1 VWQIR
6 ESAAKSILTP
16 VTGFLK
22 EAGFTHSLSPA
33 HNCTYGCTYCYVPSL
48 GVFGGLKRE
57 DWTHWGQFTTLKMNA
72 AELAEKQAR
81 RDQVIYCSPLVDPY
95 QPAERNRPLMPK
107 ILEAFLQHP
116 PRVLVLQTRA
126 SLILRD
132 IELLQRLRQRT
143 IVRVSFSITTNREEV
158 RRRYEP
164 HCETNEERLA
174 TVRELSYA
182 GVEAYATLA
191 PLLPCDPEE
200 LAQWA
205 LEASGRVLI
214 GDPLH
219 VRATKRWGATTRRAA
234 FAIARRYGELDW
246 FEPEFQNTIV
256 GRIRKIAIQAGLDF
270 LIGPEGFGLL
280 AR

>member
-33 HNCTYGCTYCYVPSL
+33 RNCTYGCTYCYVPSL

-72 AELAEKQAR
+72 AELVEKQAR
-81 RDQVIYCSPLVDPY
+81 RDQAIYCSPLVDPY
-95 QPAERNRPLMPK
+95 QPAERNKPLMPK

-132 IELLQRLRQRT
+132 IELLQRLRERT

-158 RRRYEP
+158 RCRYEP

-174 TVRELSYA
+174 TVRELSRA

-200 LAQWA
+200 LAQRA
-205 LEASGRVLI
+205 LEASGRLLI

-256 GRIRKIAIQAGLDF
+256 RRIRKIAIEAGLDF